1 MAILSKVVAFSENLN
16 FTKDSTVQY
25 YLHFQMN
32 NKSKRHMG
40 TSIIDVPRFL
50 AIFDL
55 PTLPYSITSDCGGYL
70 GPSYLP

>member
-16 FTKDSTVQY
+16 FTKDYTVQY

-32 NKSKRHMG
+32 IKSKRHMG

-55 PTLPYSITSDCGGYL
+55 PT
-70 GPSYLP
+70 YLPCPTL